1 MENKVLNYLIKN
13 AKQPLN
19 NIVFFKGIIE
29 ELGIE
34 RKEIN
39 SILKTLNDK
48 KLIQLTEES
57 DKRNSKFKIYK
68 YSINK
73 TDESVIAKWRADVQ
87 ELMNDFCQNFTRN
100 FASALKYTDDKEI
113 AFDRSFN
120 EARTILND
128 VLQIRYNPLR
138 NELNY
143 NDAMRIVGEEFQQ
156 TREDIYLS
164 KERVLNKVC

>member
-73 TDESVIAKWRADVQ
+73 TDESVITKWRADVQ
-87 ELMNDFCQNFTRN
+87 ELMNDFYQNFTRN

-164 KERVLNKVC
+164 REKVLNKVC